1 MTTTLQQL
9 KPTFRI
15 ESLTTTDNGVNITWK
30 DGHKSFYHHLWLLDS
45 CRCPQCFQRDTLSI
59 NSGHDLLKIPL
70 NPTAQEVKLNR
81 EGDLDIVWGGE
92 QTGHHSVFDASWL
105 RVHCYQDP
113 ALKQSPKRQLWDASL
128 SLPHFDYHEVMNDNT
143 VLLSCLNQMLEL
155 GAAIIDNAPKNE
167 ESFRA
172 VIERVGPLRQRYHP
186 TNVFKLDRTD
196 TKAQAIQ
203 HSYQV
208 GTLRNHTDV
217 TAYDIP
223 TGLQFLECLLYENPD
238 NDRQA
243 YSTIVDGFKLAEVIK
258 AENPWFYELLTT
270 EYIPAGRRRLSVE
283 EKLSENDSSAQK
295 YEWEAYRHN
304 HVINLDENGEVYQV
318 KYNHNTRVPLE
329 VSNDK
334 IHDLLAAYR
343 RFSQLLT
350 DPQYSA
356 EFLVAP
362 GQILVVDNWRILH
375 GRTGIRNPN
384 LKRIVLGAYL
394 EEETF
399 RCRRRI
405 LLGEKTGMS
414 DLWLMGCSDRALE
427 ILAER
432 IVDC

>member
-1 MTTTLQQL
+1 MTTLLKQL

-15 ESLTTTDNGVNITWK
+15 QSVATTDNGVNITWK
-30 DGHKSFYHHLWLLDS
+30 DGHNSFYPNLWLLDS
-45 CRCPQCFQRDTLSI
+45 CRCPQCFQRDTLSL
-59 NSGHDLLKIPL
+59 NHGHDLLKMPL
-70 NPTAQEVKLNR
+70 FPTTQDVSVNR
-81 EGDLDIVWGGE
+81 EGDLEIVWGGE

-105 RVHCYQDP
+105 RVHCYKDP
-113 ALKQSPKRQLWDASL
+113 ALKKSPKRKLWDASV
-128 SLPHFDYHEVMNDNT
+128 SVPHFDYDEVMDDNEA
-143 VLLSCLNQMLEL
+143 LLSLLDRMLEL
-155 GAAIIDNAPKNE
+155 GIAIIDNAPKNE

-186 TNVFKLDRTD
+186 TNVFTLDRSD
-196 TKAQAIQ
+196 TNAQAIQ

-208 GTLRNHTDV
+208 GALRNHTDV

-243 YSTIVDGFKLAEVIK
+243 YSTVVDGFKLAEVIK
-258 AENPWFYELLTT
+258 TENPWFYELLTT
-270 EYIPAGRRRLSVE
+270 EYIPAGRRRLCVE
-283 EKLSENDSSAQK
+283 EKLGEHESSAKK
-295 YEWEAYRHN
+295 YEWEAYRRN
-304 HVINLDENGEVYQV
+304 HVIHLDENGEVYQV
-318 KYNHNTRVPLE
+318 RYNHNTRIPLE
-329 VSNDK
+329 VSDDK

-343 RFSQLLT
+343 RFSQLLQ
-350 DPQYSA
+350 DPEYNA
-356 EFLVAP
+356 EFLVSP

-375 GRTGIRNPN
+375 GRTGIWNPN

-427 ILAER
+427 ILTDR
-432 IVDC
+432 FV